1 MTSKSMSVR
10 EKLSNTKV
18 LTGLAMF
25 AAIAYAVMVV
35 GRIPIVLF
43 LKYDPKDF
51 VLVIA
56 SFIYGVIPA
65 SIITLIVAVI
75 EMVTVSDTGF
85 WGLLMNV
92 VASLAFLI
100 PASYFFHRS
109 KSVKNIVLGLVF
121 STIIMTII
129 MLIWNWVVTPIYME
143 VPRDDVVKLLIP
155 AILPFN
161 LIKGFANSAIV
172 ALLYKRVLSLKSSLF
187 QVDYDLNSDSL
198 KNSIL
203 AGVVLVLL
211 ALILYFIIK

>member
-1 MTSKSMSVR
+1 MTNKQMSVR

-25 AAIAYAVMVV
+25 AALAYAVMVV

-56 SFIYGVIPA
+56 SFIYGVVPA
-65 SIITLIVAVI
+65 SIITIIVAII
-75 EMVTVSDTGF
+75 ETFTVSDTGF
-85 WGLLMNV
+85 WGLLMNI

-100 PASYFFHRS
+100 PASYFFHKS
-109 KSVKNIVLGLVF
+109 KTVKNVVVGLIF

-129 MLIWNWVVTPIYME
+129 MLIWNWVVTPLYLE
-143 VPRDDVVKLLIP
+143 VPRSEIVKLLIP

-172 ALLYKRVLSLKSSLF
+172 ALLYKRVLSIKSSLF
-187 QVDYDLNSDSL
+187 NVEYDLNTDTL

-203 AGVVLVLL
+203 AGIGLVLL
-211 ALILYFIIK
+211 ALILYFII

>member
-1 MTSKSMSVR
+1 MTNNSMSVR

-25 AAIAYAVMVV
+25 AALAYAVMVV

-51 VLVIA
+51 VLVIS

-65 SIITLIVAVI
+65 SIITIIVAFI
-75 EMVTVSDTGF
+75 EMVTVSDTGL
-85 WGLLMNV
+85 WGLLMNI

-109 KSVKNIVLGLVF
+109 KKVKSVVIGLIF
-121 STIIMTII
+121 STIITTII
-129 MLIWNWVVTPIYME
+129 MLIWNWVVTPIYMH
-143 VPRDDVVKLLIP
+143 VPRSEVVKLLIP

-172 ALLYKRVLSLKSSLF
+172 ALLYKRVLSIKSSLF
-187 QVDYDLNSDSL
+187 DVKYDVSSDTL
-198 KNSIL
+198 KSSIL
-203 AGVVLVLL
+203 AGVVLVAL